1 MRSPLGSRLR
11 RADRPRVLLAVL
23 VVGVLLVGA
32 VVLVALGPDLPGPG
46 AREYLG
52 LADDPLAP
60 CTPGAEQVRAAP
72 GRTAGGGRWREEPA
86 LPTARDELKAVTLGS
101 HIYVGTGQ
109 IYRGG
114 DEAPLE
120 SVASLWD
127 FDASRR
133 RYALIPDAPRSLDH
147 AGAAAYRGELLLT
160 GGHFDQSRSTNRMW
174 SYSPEGRRWVE
185 QPPMRQA
192 RGALATAV
200 IGKRLYA
207 VGGSLPTLD
216 DPLRTPFPTLEVY
229 DFATRRW
236 TFGPD
241 MPTPRHHLA
250 AAALDGKLYVAGGR
264 RPGEYSQSAFERFD
278 PRTQEWERLPPL
290 PQGAGGST
298 AVAVAGQIVVVG
310 GGDDAE
316 RWVTP
321 ATWAYS
327 PARGSWRRLADLR
340 VPRHGHA
347 AAVLGNRVYVFGGA
361 PCPGFGRTDSVES
374 LAVR

>member
-1 MRSPLGSRLR
+1 M
-11 RADRPRVLLAVL
+11 LLAA
-23 VVGVLLVGA
+23 LVGA
-32 VVLVALGPDLPGPG
+32 ALLLAAVAVAALGPDLPGPG

-52 LADDPLAP
+52 LAETPLTP
-60 CTPGAEQVRAAP
+60 CTPSLEQVRSGP
-72 GRTAGGGRWREEPA
+72 GRPADDGQWREEPA
-86 LPTARDELKAVTLGS
+86 LPAARDELKAVTLGS

-133 RYALIPDAPRSLDH
+133 RYARAADAPQSVDH

-160 GGHFDQSRSTNRMW
+160 GGHFNQNRSTNRMW

-216 DPLRTPFPTLEVY
+216 EPLRTPFRTLEVY

-241 MPTPRHHLA
+241 LPTPRHHLA
-250 AAALDGKLYVAGGR
+250 AAALDGKLYAVGGR

-298 AVAVAGQIVVVG
+298 AVAVAGEIVVVG

-327 PARGSWRRLADLR
+327 LATNSWRRLADLQ